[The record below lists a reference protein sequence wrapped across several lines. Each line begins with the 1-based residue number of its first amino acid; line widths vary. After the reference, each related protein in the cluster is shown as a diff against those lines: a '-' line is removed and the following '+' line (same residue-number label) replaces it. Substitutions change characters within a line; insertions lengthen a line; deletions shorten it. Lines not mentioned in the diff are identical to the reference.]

1 MHYALMYRE
10 GSHMTTT
17 PLSAEFEKS
26 YRAVFEC
33 AGVAMAV
40 IGEDTTVVVVNRAF
54 LVLFERTKETVEG
67 KRWTDFAPGANVA
80 GKLRDAGPGAP
91 PMECDLSWA
100 SRNGRKKHILAV
112 FSSIQEERGYVA
124 SFFDVTRLIHAE
136 DALWESEEKFRAIF
150 EGSAIAMS
158 LVDPLEGRI
167 LVSNQAM
174 QNMLGY
180 SAKELAG
187 MQFATFTH
195 PEDTESQWSL
205 YRDMVAGRTTHF
217 EMTKRYL
224 RKDGTII
231 RARLI
236 ASLALRTSGKPAVVV
251 TMVEEMDGPRSG

>member
-1 MHYALMYRE
+1 MYKE
-10 GSHMTTT
+10 GSHMAK
-17 PLSAEFEKS
+17 PSLSAESEKS
-26 YRAVFEC
+26 YRAIFEC
-33 AGVAMAV
+33 AGAAMAV
-40 IGEDTTVVVVNRAF
+40 IGKDMTLVFVNRAF
-54 LVLFERTKETVEG
+54 LVLFERTREMVEG
-67 KRWTDFAPGANVA
+67 KRWTDFAPEANII
-80 GKLRDAGPGAP
+80 GKLRDADPGAP
-91 PMECDLSWA
+91 PVECDLSWA
-100 SRNGRKKHILAV
+100 SRNGRKKHILAIV
-112 FSSIQEERGYVA
+112 SSIPEKRGYVA

-136 DALWESEEKFRAIF
+136 DALWESEDKFRAIF

-195 PEDTESQWSL
+195 PEDMESQWTL
-205 YRDMVAGRTTHF
+205 YRDMVAGRTKHF
-217 EMTKRYL
+217 TMTKRYL

-251 TMVEEMDGPRSG
+251 NMVEEMDGPRSG